1 MKNLNR
7 SKQIFIVTSLVLVGI
22 VTLSFSSKTNSYK
35 KANTVITY
43 SGDPLPSWN
52 NGPLKKAIIDYVTK
66 ATTSNGPGFIPV
78 ADRIATFDNDGTLW
92 SEMPTIE
99 LEYAKLAF
107 KKMIHKNPELAKQ
120 QPYKAII
127 EKDKKYLSTVDEST
141 LVAVI
146 LKSLSGTTE
155 AEFDHSVKAY
165 FDTAHYVIQHKIYP
179 IQDATYKPQIELL
192 EYLRANGFKTYIC
205 SGGTIEFVR
214 AISLKY
220 YGIPAE
226 QVIGSKLQYKF
237 DETTHHIVR
246 EGKIASICDK
256 AGKPDNIQWHIGKI
270 PVFASGNV
278 KSGGDIEMLK
288 FSQTSKYPNFQLMVN
303 HDDGVREVA
312 YQEKD
317 NASLTASA
325 TNKWHVVSMKND
337 WKTIFPIQ

>member
-1 MKNLNR
+1 MKNPNQI
-7 SKQIFIVTSLVLVGI
+7 KQLFIAACVLLISFTMLSLRNKTTERKLTVAA
-22 VTLSFSSKTNSYK
+22 SS
-35 KANTVITY
+35 A
-43 SGDPLPSWN
+43 DPLPSWN
-52 NGPLKKAIIDYVTK
+52 DGALKKAIIDYVSK
-66 ATTSNGPGFIPV
+66 VTTPGSSTFIPV
-78 ADRIATFDNDGTLW
+78 EDRIATFDNDGTLW

-127 EKDKKYLSTVDEST
+127 EKDKKYLATVDESI
-141 LVAVI
+141 LVGVI

-155 AEFDHSVKAY
+155 EEFDRSVKAY

-192 EYLRANGFKTYIC
+192 RYLRANGFKTFIC

-214 AISLKY
+214 AISVKY
-220 YGIPAE
+220 YGIPSE
-226 QVIGSKLQYKF
+226 QVIGSKLQYTF
-237 DETTHHIVR
+237 DETSHKIVR
-246 EGKIASICDK
+246 LGKIASICDK
-256 AGKPDNIQWHIGKI
+256 AGKPVNIQWHIGKT

-278 KSGGDIEMLK
+278 KSGGDIQMLK

-312 YQEKD
+312 YKEKD
-317 NASLTASA
+317 NASLNASTA
-325 TNKWHVVSMKND
+325 NKWHVVSMKND
-337 WKTIFPIQ
+337 WKTIFAIP